1 LHLYYLI
8 GFRNRIAAILNW
20 GYSFLLFDKQVRLI
34 TRETKAQGDDVA
46 PVAQGASVA
55 GANATDGSA
64 RSAAAEAN
72 AVARKT
78 GEVLSAVTADT
89 KPVARTG

>member
-1 LHLYYLI
+1 LALHLYYLI

-55 GANATDGSA
+55 GANATTA
-64 RSAAAEAN
+64 PHESAAAEAN
-72 AVARKT
+72 VVARKT
-78 GEVLSAVTADT
+78 GEVLSAVTADH
-89 KPVARTG
+89 KAA

>member
-1 LHLYYLI
+1 
-8 GFRNRIAAILNW
+8 
-20 GYSFLLFDKQVRLI
+20 LLFDKQVRLI

-55 GANATDGSA
+55 GANATTDPHD
-64 RSAAAEAN
+64 SAAAEAN
-72 AVARKT
+72 VVARKT

-89 KPVARTG
+89 KPATADTTAA